1 MTKLQTISD
10 KNTKSFKIKKLLVKK
25 LNKEQFKKD
34 NLIIVIGGDGF
45 MLQTLKKNKNSKKL
59 FYGINSGNYGFLM
72 NKFSSKNIIKNLSK
86 ANMVSIYPLEMI
98 VKNKSNQARKS
109 LAINEVSILRQS
121 RQAASLSIK
130 QGSRQIIKKLVSDGV
145 LVSTPAGSTA
155 YNLSVHGPILS
166 LHSKKLSISPISAF
180 RPRRWKGKIV
190 NDKSKIIITNLDP
203 SKRPISAVA
212 DNLEVRNAKSITV
225 KTNNKI
231 KEFIFQISNTEKI
244 YLSKNSEDLK
254 FNEKILSVKLD
265 KKIIYKEN
273 IILQSLYKAATDQ
286 NIPPNTIIEFAR
298 IYGFQVDFQRDIR
311 KEDKFQIMYEVFID
325 ENKKIIETGE
335 ILFANLKLSGQ
346 DNSLYY
352 FDKENL
358 EGHYD
363 KNGKSVQ
370 KALMKSPINGA
381 RLSSSFGMRK
391 HPIDGYN
398 KMHRGTDFAAP
409 KGTPIMASG
418 NGIVKKAGWCGGGGN
433 CVKIRHNS
441 TYETVYAHM
450 SKFARGIKN
459 GVRVKQGQTIGY
471 VGSTGKST
479 GPHLHY
485 EVIVNGKKVN
495 SQKLKLPSG
504 KVLKGKNREYFETA
518 KIKLDVLK
526 SEKIIGLN

>member
-1 MTKLQTISD
+1 MLK
-10 KNTKSFKIKKLLVKK
+10 KIKSSLLNNLKIFG
-25 LNKEQFKKD
+25 LIL
-34 NLIIVIGGDGF
+34 LIIFTIIVA
-45 MLQTLKKNKNSKKL
+45 TL
-59 FYGINSGNYGFLM
+59 
-72 NKFSSKNIIKNLSK
+72 
-86 ANMVSIYPLEMI
+86 
-98 VKNKSNQARKS
+98 SNHQ
-109 LAINEVSILRQS
+109 
-121 RQAASLSIK
+121 
-130 QGSRQIIKKLVSDGV
+130 
-145 LVSTPAGSTA
+145 
-155 YNLSVHGPILS
+155 
-166 LHSKKLSISPISAF
+166 KKLSKNQNNNIIDNIYF
-180 RPRRWKGKIV
+180 KKTLNEIV
-190 NDKSKIIITNLDP
+190 N
-203 SKRPISAVA
+203 
-212 DNLEVRNAKSITV
+212 NLEPRYKKYNHKIKSGETFDKILNSYSINKDEINAIKQSLSKKVNINKLNTNQKIQIILD

-231 KEFIFQISNTEKI
+231 KEFVFQISNTEKI
-244 YLSKNSEDLK
+244 YLSKNSEDLE
-254 FNEKILSVKLD
+254 FDEKILSIKLD

-504 KVLKGKNREYFETA
+504 KVLKGKDREYFETA